1 MKNKTLPVKILEIV
15 ALLLPTLFLSCNNE
29 TMSDDFAKEE
39 VSTKDIKIIVN
50 KEIFKELSSRKA
62 LSRATIDESNEFAW
76 NIINA
81 SFEVVKDNKT
91 MSIHD
96 YFKTLGKN
104 QEETKDLILGKILLL
119 EYPGIPTTRGSKKKP
134 SLEEIRNAMMDE
146 CDHGYIDPVTT
157 ACKAAV
163 LIAYYYKKLTS

>member
-1 MKNKTLPVKILEIV
+1 MKNNTLIVKILVIV

-29 TMSDDFAKEE
+29 TMSDDLAKEE
-39 VSTKDIKIIVN
+39 VSTKDIKIVVN
-50 KEIFKELSSRKA
+50 KDVFKELSSKKA
-62 LSRATIDESNEFAW
+62 LSRATIDESLESAW

-91 MSIHD
+91 MSVRD
-96 YFKTLGKN
+96 YFQTLGKN
-104 QEETKDLILGKILLL
+104 QEETKNLILGKILLL
-119 EYPGIPTTRGSKKKP
+119 EYPDMPTTRAAKKKP

-146 CDHGYIDPVTT
+146 CDHGYMEPITT

-163 LIAYYYKKLTS
+163 LIAYYYKKMTA